1 MHASVLH
8 SVRVWYS
15 CTKYDIG
22 KKKLLSSYWMRASVF
37 FLSFFCF
44 LSFTFLSPSTYKKY
58 IHSMTVLFTVV
69 ICQFQMSTVQV
80 VFIHLSLSLLC
91 FTYGLILQ
99 HIET

>member
-1 MHASVLH
+1 
-8 SVRVWYS
+8 
-15 CTKYDIG
+15 
-22 KKKLLSSYWMRASVF
+22 
-37 FLSFFCF
+37 
-44 LSFTFLSPSTYKKY
+44 
-58 IHSMTVLFTVV
+58 MTVLFTVV